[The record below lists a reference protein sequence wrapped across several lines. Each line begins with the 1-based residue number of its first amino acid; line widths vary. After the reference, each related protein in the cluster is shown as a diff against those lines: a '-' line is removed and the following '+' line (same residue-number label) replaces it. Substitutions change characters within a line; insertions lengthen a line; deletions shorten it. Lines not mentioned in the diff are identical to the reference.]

1 MNFRCANS
9 LTRCLKL
16 NINNIRYPTRR
27 IQRDYSAF
35 IPSQRCIGLFGRSF
49 SSLPTKGEVMTVSL
63 ALLPNSSEILRFCY
77 DLRQVA
83 FADDFL
89 FFSFAIPGIL
99 DNDKVIAPQILSTLF
114 PQTSGVMDEAAK
126 AEEKRKEEEE
136 KKEQQNSWK
145 RTKYG

>member
-1 MNFRCANS
+1 
-9 LTRCLKL
+9 
-16 NINNIRYPTRR
+16 
-27 IQRDYSAF
+27 
-35 IPSQRCIGLFGRSF
+35 
-49 SSLPTKGEVMTVSL
+49 MTVSL